1 MPTLKTIAEFDH
13 QVTGVTVTPDGR
25 IFVNFPRWTE
35 DAPISVAEVLPDGGL
50 RPYPDQEWNSWRNET
65 AFEKSLD
72 QHFVCVQALYAD
84 ARGNLWVV
92 DPGAPGN
99 ERVLPG
105 APKLVCIDLADDRV
119 RRVIPVPP
127 DVARQ
132 GSYLNDMRLSPDGK
146 TAYLTDSGAEGA
158 IIVVD
163 VESGASYRTLAG
175 HPSTQL
181 EKDVVVEIDGAPLRR
196 PDGRQPM
203 FASDGIALSNDG
215 ATLYW
220 QALTGRSL
228 YCIDTALLG
237 KDTPRER
244 REAGVRK
251 VGETHVSDGLLMSR
265 HDMLYLTS
273 PSDNAVTCWT
283 GDRVERVVQDA
294 RLRWPDTMAEGP
306 DGVIYVTA
314 SHIQDTYWFKPGA
327 PAAVRTALF
336 CFSPETAG

>member
-1 MPTLKTIAEFDH
+1 MTTLNTIAEFDH
-13 QVTGVTVTPDGR
+13 QVTGVTVAEDGR

-84 ARGNLWVV
+84 GRGTLWVV

-105 APKLVCIDLADDRV
+105 AAKLVCIDLASDSV
-119 RRVIPVPP
+119 RRVISMPP
-127 DVARQ
+127 DVAKQ
-132 GSYLNDMRLSPDGK
+132 GSYLNDIRLSPDGK

-158 IIVVD
+158 IVVLD
-163 VESGASYRTLAG
+163 VESGESFRALAG

-181 EKDVVVEIDGAPLRR
+181 EKDVIVEVDGAPLRR

-220 QALTGRSL
+220 QALTGRTL
-228 YCIDTALLG
+228 YSIDTALLR
-237 KDTPRER
+237 KDRSEEQREQ
-244 REAGVRK
+244 GVRK
-251 VGETHVSDGLLMSR
+251 VGTTHVSDGLLISR
-265 HDMLYLTS
+265 EGSLYLTAVGN
-273 PSDNAVTCWT
+273 NAVTRWT
-283 GDRVERVVQDA
+283 GSTTEVAVQDQQ
-294 RLRWPDTMAEGP
+294 LRWPDTMAEGP

-336 CFSPETAG
+336 CFTPADAG

>member
-1 MPTLKTIAEFDH
+1 MTTLKTVAEFDH
-13 QVTGVTVTPDGR
+13 QVTGVTVAADGR

-35 DAPISVAEVLPDGGL
+35 DSAISVAELLPDGGL
-50 RPYPDQEWNSWRNET
+50 RPYPDEEWNSWRNEN
-65 AFEKSLD
+65 AFAKSLD
-72 QHFVCVQALYAD
+72 QHFVCVQAVFAD
-84 ARGNLWVV
+84 DRGTLWVV

-105 APKLVCIDLADDRV
+105 AAKLVCIDLASDRV
-119 RRVIPVPP
+119 RRVIPIPP
-127 DVARQ
+127 DVAKQ
-132 GSYLNDMRLSPDGK
+132 GSYLNDIRLSPDGG

-158 IIVVD
+158 IIVVH
-163 VESGASYRTLAG
+163 VESGESYRTLAG

-181 EKDVVVEIDGAPLRR
+181 EKDVIVEVDGAPLRR

-228 YCIDTALLG
+228 YCIDTALLR
-237 KDTPRER
+237 KETPSTQ

-251 VGETHVSDGLLMSR
+251 VGATHVSDGLLISR
-265 HDMLYLTS
+265 QGTLYLTS
-273 PSDNAVTCWT
+273 PSDNAVTRWT
-283 GDRVERVVQDA
+283 GSAIERVVQDA

-306 DGVIYVTA
+306 DGAIYVTA

-336 CFSPETAG
+336 CFNPAGN